1 MTISACLPETELSH
15 RLAGLLTEVGR
26 GDSDAFTTFYR
37 LTHKRVLGFAGWV
50 LHDRSAA
57 EDVAQ
62 EVFLQVW
69 SQAGR
74 YDASM
79 ASPMGWIKMLTH
91 RRAVDRVRS
100 ECSATR
106 RDVLYG
112 ETHINRDHDAVLEVV
127 EQHLEEREVARCL
140 DELTQRQRESIVL
153 VYYGGQSYDEIAD
166 RLGTRASTVK
176 TRVRDGLRRLASR
189 LEDSNNR

>member
-1 MTISACLPETELSH
+1 MMKSACVPETELCH
-15 RLAGLLTEVGR
+15 RLASLLTEVGR
-26 GDSDAFTTFYR
+26 GDRDAFTDLYR
-37 LTHKRVLGFAGWV
+37 LTHQRVLGFAGWI

-74 YDASM
+74 YDATI

-106 RDVLYG
+106 RDWLYG
-112 ETHINRDHDAVLEVV
+112 ETHIHRDHDTVLEVV
-127 EQHLEEREVARCL
+127 EQHFEEREVVRCL
-140 DELTQRQRESIVL
+140 DALTQCQRESIVL
-153 VYYGGQSYDEIAD
+153 AYYAGQTYDEIALH
-166 RLGTRASTVK
+166 LGTRASTVK
-176 TRVRDGLRRLASR
+176 TRVRDGLRRLSAS
-189 LEDSNNR
+189 LEDADLR

>member
-1 MTISACLPETELSH
+1 MAMSACLPETELSH

-26 GDSDAFTTFYR
+26 GDSDAFTTLYR
-37 LTHKRVLGFAGWV
+37 LTHHRVLGFAGWV

-100 ECSATR
+100 ESSATR

-112 ETHINRDHDAVLEVV
+112 ETHIHRDHDTVLEVV
-127 EQHLEEREVARCL
+127 EQHFEEREVARCL
-140 DELTQRQRESIVL
+140 DTLTERQRESIVL
-153 VYYGGQSYDEIAD
+153 AYYGGQSYDEIAV
-166 RLGTRASTVK
+166 RLGTRPSTVK
-176 TRVRDGLRRLASR
+176 TRIRDGLRRLSAR
-189 LEDSNNR
+189 LDDTVDR